1 MIEDTSTGTE
11 GSQED
16 TSSDMSYDMNPTILP
31 DEDLHQEDEQQVAPT
46 PTAQAAPPSTNDGDK
61 NGDDA
66 GGLSLELEDDKTTA
80 PAPTPDAAP
89 APPVEGDPADM
100 DMNMDMAPQEPALS
114 TEEQAAKDIADE
126 ETAANNRL
134 PLGEKLVAA
143 GIIDRDKLSVALQQ
157 KKQTPDRMIGEIL
170 VDLGFVTADELSSI
184 LAESAGFETFRPG
197 GVMYDAD
204 ILEMVPKKDALKF
217 NILPISLDKDTNTAL
232 VAMVDPYDVVAMDKL
247 RRLLPKGCNIEPQMC
262 SPGVLAEAIDEAYGY
277 ATSVEGILKELSG
290 ENVDNIDLDDIS
302 EETNYSH
309 PIVRLVN
316 ALVLNGVKQGAS
328 DLHFEPEENFVR
340 VRYRMDGVLRSSYI
354 LHKEYWDAIAQ
365 RLKIMSGM
373 NIADKLMPQDGRFGI
388 NAVGREADFRVSC
401 LPTVHGENIVLR
413 VLDKSSGIVPLEK
426 LGFSE
431 HNLALI
437 NKAQSRPEGII
448 IITGPTGSGKTT
460 SLYSMLN
467 EANRVDVNIMTL
479 EDPVEFALPMIRQ
492 TNVREGAGLSFADG
506 VKALLRQDPD
516 IIFVGEV
523 RDEVTAEQA
532 LKAAMTGHQVYTSLH
547 TNDCF
552 GAIPRL
558 LDMKLKPAMLAGAI
572 IASFAQRLVR
582 TLCPDCKEERTATED
597 ECRLMDVDKNN
608 PPQIFHPKGC
618 PKCENSGYTGRT
630 AVVEILFL
638 DEDLNDLIAQNAHK
652 AELKAMAREKGFKS
666 MLDDGIVKILE
677 GKTSLEAVMKVVD
690 FSNRL

>member
-1 MIEDTSTGTE
+1 MIEDAPAGT
-11 GSQED
+11 GSQHED
-16 TSSDMSYDMNPTILP
+16 TSSDMSFDMNPTFVSD
-31 DEDLHQEDEQQVAPT
+31 DEAPQEAAPSVAPT
-46 PTAQAAPPSTNDGDK
+46 PPPAATPPATPAADSADE
-61 NGDDA
+61 DA
-66 GGLSLELEDDKTTA
+66 GSGLSLELEDDTNG
-80 PAPTPDAAP
+80 PDDALSMNP
-89 APPVEGDPADM
+89 DDAPPPAAD
-100 DMNMDMAPQEPALS
+100 AG
-114 TEEQAAKDIADE
+114 EEQPEGPPPGGK
-126 ETAANNRL
+126 RL
-134 PLGEKLVAA
+134 PLGERLIESNV
-143 GIIDRDKLSVALQQ
+143 IDRDQLNIALQQ
-157 KKQTPDRMIGEIL
+157 KKQMPEKMIGEIL

-184 LAESAGFETFRPG
+184 LAESAGFETFNPG
-197 GVMYDAD
+197 SVLYDPD
-204 ILEMVPKKDALKF
+204 ILDMVPKKDALKF
-217 NILPISLDKDTNTAL
+217 QILPVSLDKETNRA
-232 VAMVDPYDVVAMDKL
+232 VIAMVDPYDVVAMDKL
-247 RRLLPKGCNIEPQMC
+247 RRLLPKGVEIDPKMC

-277 ATSVEGILKELSG
+277 ATSVEGILKELAG
-290 ENVDNIDLDDIS
+290 ENVDNIDLEDIS
-302 EETNYSH
+302 EDASYSH

-328 DLHFEPEENFVR
+328 DLHFNPEENFVR

-373 NIADKLMPQDGRFGI
+373 NIADKLMPQDGRFSI
-388 NAVGREADFRVSC
+388 AAVGREADFRVSC
-401 LPTVHGENIVLR
+401 LPTVHGENMVLR
-413 VLDKSSGIVPLEK
+413 VLDKSSGIVPLEN

-431 HNLALI
+431 HNLSLI
-437 NKAQSRPEGII
+437 SKAQTRPEGII

-467 EANRVDVNIMTL
+467 EANRIDVNIMTL
-479 EDPVEFALPMIRQ
+479 EDPVEFSLPMIRQ

-582 TLCPDCKEERTATED
+582 TLCGDCKVEKTATEE
-597 ECRLMDVDKNN
+597 ECRLMDLDPAD
-608 PPQIFHPKGC
+608 PPQIFHAGGC
-618 PKCENSGYTGRT
+618 PKCENSGYAGRT

-638 DEDLNDLIAQNAHK
+638 DEDLNDLIARDAHK
-652 AELKAMAREKGFKS
+652 SELKAMAEEKGFKG
-666 MLDDGIVKILE
+666 MRDDGILKILE

-690 FSNRL
+690 FSTKL

>member
-1 MIEDTSTGTE
+1 MIEDTPAGT
-11 GSQED
+11 GSQHED
-16 TSSDMSYDMNPTILP
+16 TSSDMSFDMNPTFIAD
-31 DEDLHQEDEQQVAPT
+31 DEAPQEAAAPPVAPT
-46 PTAQAAPPSTNDGDK
+46 PPAAPPAAPAAEDEGESS
-61 NGDDA
+61 
-66 GGLSLELEDDKTTA
+66 GLSLELEDDDDNDA
-80 PAPTPDAAP
+80 DMSAMSMTPDDNAAAP
-89 APPVEGDPADM
+89 ETEQPDGPPP
-100 DMNMDMAPQEPALS
+100 S
-114 TEEQAAKDIADE
+114 K
-126 ETAANNRL
+126 RL
-134 PLGEKLVAA
+134 PLGERLIQDNV
-143 GIIDRDKLSVALQQ
+143 IDRDQLNIALQQ
-157 KKQTPDRMIGEIL
+157 KKQTPEKMIGEIL

-184 LAESAGFETFRPG
+184 LAESAGVETFKPG
-197 GVMYDAD
+197 SVLYDPD
-204 ILEMVPKKDALKF
+204 ILDMVPKKDALKF
-217 NILPISLDKDTNTAL
+217 QILPVSLDKETNRAII
-232 VAMVDPYDVVAMDKL
+232 AMVDPYDVVATDKL
-247 RRLLPKGCNIEPQMC
+247 RRLLPKGVEIDPKMC

-277 ATSVEGILKELSG
+277 ATSVEGILKELAG
-290 ENVDNIDLDDIS
+290 EDVDNIDLEDIS
-302 EETNYSH
+302 EDASYSH

-328 DLHFEPEENFVR
+328 DLHFNPEENFVR

-373 NIADKLMPQDGRFGI
+373 NIADKLMPQDGRFSLA
-388 NAVGREADFRVSC
+388 AVGREADFRVSC
-401 LPTVHGENIVLR
+401 LPTVHGENMVLR
-413 VLDKSSGIVPLEK
+413 VLDKSSGIVPLEN

-431 HNLALI
+431 HNLNLI
-437 NKAQSRPEGII
+437 SKAQTRPEGII

-467 EANRVDVNIMTL
+467 EANRIDVNIMTL
-479 EDPVEFALPMIRQ
+479 EDPVEFSLPMIRQ

-516 IIFVGEV
+516 IIFVSEV
-523 RDEVTAEQA
+523 RDQVTAEQA

-582 TLCPDCKEERTATED
+582 TLCSDCKVEKTATEE
-597 ECRLMDVDKNN
+597 ECRLMDLDASN
-608 PPQIFHPKGC
+608 PPQIFHPGGC
-618 PKCENSGYTGRT
+618 PKCENSGYAGRT

-638 DEDLNDLIAQNAHK
+638 DEDLNDLIARNAHK
-652 AELKAMAREKGFKS
+652 SELKAMAVEKGFKS
-666 MLDDGIVKILE
+666 MRDDGILKILE

-690 FSNRL
+690 FSTKL